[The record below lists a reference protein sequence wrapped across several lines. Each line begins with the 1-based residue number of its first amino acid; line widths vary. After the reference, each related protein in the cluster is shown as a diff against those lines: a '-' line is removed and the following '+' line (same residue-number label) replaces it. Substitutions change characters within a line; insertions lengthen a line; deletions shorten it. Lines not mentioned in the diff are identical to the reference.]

1 MFMCEV
7 RKSGQSMVSLR
18 IWLLSQTTGFIT
30 CNNECTSVFTDGS
43 SLVLDNA
50 TYNKWKE
57 ATKIIIPSGTKV
69 VAIHAKDHGG
79 PEGILGSF
87 SNGQVTDAT
96 WKCHS
101 SPVPSEWASADFD
114 DSCWPAAVEHPRG
127 KKIHNIAD
135 DAKWIWTK
143 DNYVDNEVY
152 CRVRMLWSHWSSLPS
167 QSVQSTKTCPHSNPH
182 MTPSTTSSAV
192 HSGNAGME
200 YQMNLSENFKSLVF
214 IINTTNLY
222 HHVMRKKIGLLSSI
236 FYFDALLP
244 FFETSFVKCM

>member
-1 MFMCEV
+1 MFA
-7 RKSGQSMVSLR
+7 
-18 IWLLSQTTGFIT
+18 
-30 CNNECTSVFTDGS
+30 DGCP
-43 SLVLDNA
+43 LVLDNA
-50 TYNKWKE
+50 TYNNWRV

-152 CRVRMLWSHWSSLPS
+152 CRMKLLGAQWSSLLS
-167 QSVQSTKTCPHSNPH
+167 QSVQSAKTCPHSNSH
-182 MTPSTTSSAV
+182 MTPSTTSAV
-192 HSGNAGME
+192 YSGNFEME
-200 YQMNLSENFKSLVF
+200 YSINLTQNVKSLV
-214 IINTTNLY
+214 
-222 HHVMRKKIGLLSSI
+222 LL
-236 FYFDALLP
+236 
-244 FFETSFVKCM
+244 